1 MIQLNRVLFWL
12 KYKMKKEIFQE
23 IEIPEGVEV
32 NIKGNEV
39 IVKGKEGENRRMF
52 RIGKIKLEK
61 KDNKIIIGY
70 KNATKNEKKIINTTA
85 AHIKNIIRGVQEKFE
100 YQLKVC
106 FSHFPITVKIDG
118 KEVMVKN
125 FLGEKIDRKTKIPE
139 GVDVKV
145 DKDIITISSI
155 DIEKAGEAAANF
167 ERVTKIRMRDRRV
180 FQDGIFI
187 IHKAG
192 REM

>member
-1 MIQLNRVLFWL
+1 
-12 KYKMKKEIFQE
+12 MKKEIFQE

-70 KNATKNEKKIINTTA
+70 KNATKNEKKMMNTIA